1 MNTEQM
7 DITDVTVT
15 HCQLRTDCII
25 FLQAL
30 TSILD
35 ILFFFFAPR
44 RVRNWVS
51 FRFQVAAVV
60 ALGHTY
66 RVGPFEGAKDIMFV
80 C

>member
-7 DITDVTVT
+7 DVTDVTVT

-30 TSILD
+30 TSVLD
-35 ILFFFFAPR
+35 IRFVAPR

-51 FRFQVAAVV
+51 FRFQVMAVV

-66 RVGPFEGAKDIMFV
+66 RLGPFEGAKDMMFV